1 MEENFSEDRF
11 FALNKAVEEFK
22 AEVIQTTK
30 FDFYELYKKMEPAF
44 AAENFRAPI
53 HRGGGR

>member
-11 FALNKAVEEFK
+11 SNLNKAVEEFK
-22 AEVIQTTK
+22 AGVIQTSN
-30 FDFYELYKKMEPAF
+30 FNYYELYKKMEPAF

-53 HRGGGR
+53 HMGGGS